1 MAALA
6 YFAVF
11 LALAALTTKL
21 FTVIYGAFT
30 MSVGACGIF
39 FIMVIFGRI
48 SHTFLLYINNA
59 NILSIIRKQN

>member
-11 LALAALTTKL
+11 LALATLTTKL

-39 FIMVIFGRI
+39 FIMVIYGYR
-48 SHTFLLYINNA
+48 SHTFLLYIYNA
-59 NILSIIRKQN
+59 INMLIINKLN